1 MRLALIAAVGRN
13 GAIGK
18 DGSMPWQLKADLAH
32 FRRTTLGCPVVMGRK
47 TWDSLPAAFK
57 PLPGRRNIVVTRN
70 ARWQAEGA
78 QAARSLDDALAQVAG
93 SERVFV
99 IGGGELYIQA
109 LPQADELVMTEI
121 DADFN
126 ADTFFPAW
134 DRRTFVE
141 VSREG
146 HVSEAGWRYDF
157 VSYRRP
163 VDGTE
168 GELIGH
174 PRP

>member
-57 PLPGRRNIVVTRN
+57 PLPGRRNVVVTRN
-70 ARWQAEGA
+70 ARWQSEGA
-78 QAARSLDDALAQVAG
+78 QVAHSLDDALAQLAG
-93 SERVFV
+93 SERVFI

-109 LPQADELVMTEI
+109 LPHADELVMTEI
-121 DADFN
+121 DADFA
-126 ADTFFPAW
+126 ADTFFPSW
-134 DRRTFVE
+134 DRDAFVE
-141 VSREG
+141 VSRES
-146 HVSEAGWRYDF
+146 HLSDAGWRYHF
-157 VSYRRP
+157 VSYRRRG
-163 VDGTE
+163 DDTE
-168 GELIGH
+168 GGLTGH
-174 PRP
+174 P

>member
-47 TWDSLPAAFK
+47 TWDSLPAAFR
-57 PLPGRRNIVVTRN
+57 PLPGRRNVVVTRN
-70 ARWQAEGA
+70 AHWQAAGA
-78 QAARSLDDALAQVAG
+78 QAVPSLEEALAQLAG

-109 LPQADELVMTEI
+109 LPRADELVLTEI
-121 DADFN
+121 DANFE
-126 ADTFFPAW
+126 ADTFFPTW
-134 DRRTFVE
+134 DRESFVE
-141 VSREG
+141 MSRDS
-146 HVSEAGWRYDF
+146 HVSEAGWHYHF
-157 VSYRRP
+157 VSYRRRAD
-163 VDGTE
+163 VAQ
-168 GELIGH
+168 GELTGN
-174 PRP
+174 PEA

>member
-47 TWDSLPAAFK
+47 TWDSLPTAFK

-78 QAARSLDDALAQVAG
+78 EAASSLDNALVLLAG

-109 LPQADELVMTEI
+109 LPRADELVLTEI
-121 DADFN
+121 EAAFE

-134 DRRTFVE
+134 DRKNFVE
-141 VSREG
+141 MSRES
-146 HVSEAGWRYDF
+146 HVAEAGWRYHF
-157 VSYRRP
+157 VSYRRRP
-163 VDGTE
+163 GGME
-168 GELIGH
+168 GGRTAH
-174 PRP
+174 TTP